1 MGKISAN
8 WLTDSF
14 AKWGKGW
21 NIYRNPKVMSL
32 FFLGFSSG
40 LPFMLIFSSLS
51 FWLREAEVDRS
62 SIGFFSWVGLSYA
75 FKWMWA
81 PLIDRLPLPLLTPL
95 LGRRRSWLFL
105 AQCCVI
111 FFLIC
116 LSQTDPAVHLWQMA
130 VFALGLSFSS
140 ASQDI
145 VIDAY
150 RIESA
155 PQKLQ
160 AAMAA
165 AYQIGFRI
173 AMIVSGAGTLAI
185 AAWAGGYNTGYNMHG
200 WTVAYLSMAA
210 IFLIG
215 IFTTLLSPEPE
226 VDITE
231 RPMEKK
237 AAVWLENNQHLPHFI
252 ARPIAWFYGT
262 VACPFTDFFVRY
274 RWHAVL
280 LLSLI
285 GTYRISDIVMG
296 VMANPFYYDT
306 GFTKEQIAAISK
318 VYGVIMTLLGASIGG
333 VLINRWGVMK
343 MLFIGALLTCITNLF
358 FSLLTFT
365 GPDVVWL
372 SVIISLDN
380 LSGGL
385 ASCAFI
391 AWLSGLTNV
400 QYSATQFALF
410 SSVMLLFPKFIAGF
424 SGVAVNHIGY
434 FNFFVASAAIGLPV
448 LILIF
453 FANRYLKPQEKDSDT
468 SEEPENQA
476 G

>member
-1 MGKISAN
+1 MKQQMDKISINRLINSIVTWSKA
-8 WLTDSF
+8 WT
-14 AKWGKGW
+14 
-21 NIYRNPKVMSL
+21 IYRNPKVITLL
-32 FFLGFSSG
+32 FFGFSSG

-51 FWLREAEVDRS
+51 FWLREAGVDRS
-62 SIGFFSWVGLSYA
+62 TIGFFSWVGLSYA
-75 FKWMWA
+75 FKWVWA
-81 PLIDRLPLPLLTPL
+81 PLIDRMPLPFLTSL

-105 AQCCVI
+105 AQCAVM

-116 LSQTDPAVHLWQMA
+116 MSQTNPVSHLWHMA
-130 VFALGLSFSS
+130 AFALGLSFSS

-185 AAWAGGYNTGYNMHG
+185 SAWVGGDNTGYNIQG
-200 WTVAYLSMAA
+200 WSVAYLSMAA
-210 IFLIG
+210 LFLVG
-215 IFTTLLSPEPE
+215 ILTTLLSPEPK
-226 VDITE
+226 INTPK

-237 AAVWLENNQHLPHFI
+237 AAIWLENNQHLPHFI
-252 ARPIAWFYGT
+252 AKSVAWFYGT
-262 VACPFTDFFVRY
+262 AVCPFADFFLRY

-280 LLSLI
+280 LLLLI

-296 VMANPFYYDT
+296 VMANSFYYDT
-306 GFTKEQIAAISK
+306 GFTKEQIAAVSK
-318 VYGVIMTLLGASIGG
+318 VYGVIMTLLGASFGG
-333 VLINRWGVMK
+333 LLISRFGVMK
-343 MLFIGALLTCITNLF
+343 ILFVGALLSSVSNLL
-358 FSLLTFT
+358 FSLLTYT
-365 GPDVVWL
+365 GPDLLWL
-372 SVIISLDN
+372 SVVISLDN

-385 ASCAFI
+385 ATSAFI

-400 QYSATQFALF
+400 NYSATQYALF

-424 SGVAVNHIGY
+424 SGVAVNHMGY
-434 FNFFVASAAIGLPV
+434 FKFFIASALIGLPV

-453 FANRYLKPQEKDSDT
+453 FANRYLKPLGNNKNDI
-468 SEEPENQA
+468 
-476 G
+476 GR